1 MIATFINCI
10 TVIIGSLLGLMI
22 RSRITK
28 DFQSIVET
36 AAGFVTLVIGIDM
49 ALKTN
54 SAIVLLFAL
63 LIGGIIGTALKID
76 NGIYH
81 LGEMLESK
89 SKGSSTDGSTFATG
103 FLNASVLFCFGT
115 MTILGSIQAG
125 LNQNYDLLFL
135 KSGLDGSMAIVL
147 AAAYGGGVLAS
158 ALFILVFQGSITLL
172 SSVLSNLLTE
182 AGMVELSAVGGV
194 MIMMIGFNLLKLKEI
209 KTANYSPAI
218 ILAPLFIA
226 FQPFFANLIP

>member
-28 DFQSIVET
+28 EFQSIVET
-36 AAGFVTLVIGIDM
+36 AAGFVTLVIGLDM

-54 SAIVLLFAL
+54 SALVLLFAL

-76 NGIYH
+76 YGIFH
-81 LGEMLESK
+81 LGEMLENRTKGTSK
-89 SKGSSTDGSTFATG
+89 EGSTFAAG

-115 MTILGSIQAG
+115 MTVLGSIQAG
-125 LNQNYDLLFL
+125 LNQDYSLLLL
-135 KSGLDGSMAIVL
+135 KSALDGSMAIVL
-147 AAAYGGGVLAS
+147 AATYGSGVMAS
-158 ALFILVFQGSITLL
+158 ALFILVFQGAITLF
-172 SSVLSNLLTE
+172 SSFLAPFLTN
-182 AGMVELSAVGGV
+182 AGIVELSAVGGV
-194 MIMMIGFNLLKLKEI
+194 MIMMISFNLLRIKEI

-218 ILAPLFIA
+218 ILAPIFIA
-226 FQPFFANLIP
+226 IQPYIANLIL

>member
-10 TVIIGSLLGLMI
+10 TVIIGSLLGLVI

-28 DFQSIVET
+28 DFQNIVQT

-54 SAIVLLFAL
+54 SAIVLLFSL
-63 LIGGIIGTALKID
+63 LIGGIIGSSLKID
-76 NGIYH
+76 YGIYH
-81 LGEMLESK
+81 LGEMLEGK
-89 SKGSSTDGSTFATG
+89 SKKTSGEGSSFATG

-158 ALFILVFQGSITLL
+158 ALFILVFQGSITLM
-172 SSVLSNLLTE
+172 SSFFSSILTE
-182 AGMVELSAVGGV
+182 AGIVELSAVGGV
-194 MIMMIGFNLLKLKEI
+194 MIMMIGFNLLELKEI

-218 ILAPLFIA
+218 VLAPLFIA
-226 FQPFFANLIP
+226 IQPYISKLIY

>member
-10 TVIIGSLLGLMI
+10 TVIIGSLLGLLI

-28 DFQSIVET
+28 DFKNIVET
-36 AAGFVTLVIGIDM
+36 AAGFVCLVIGLDM

-54 SAIVLLFAL
+54 SALVLLFAL

-76 NGIYH
+76 YGILH
-81 LGEMLESK
+81 LGKILESK
-89 SKGSSTDGSTFATG
+89 TKGTCKEGSTFAAG

-115 MTILGSIQAG
+115 MAVLGSIQAG
-125 LNQNYDLLFL
+125 LDKNYSLLLL

-147 AAAYGGGVLAS
+147 AATYGGGVMAS
-158 ALFILVFQGSITLL
+158 ALFILIFQGAITLSSSFL
-172 SSVLSNLLTE
+172 SPYLTNS
-182 AGMVELSAVGGV
+182 GIVELSAVGGI
-194 MIMMIGFNLLKLKEI
+194 MIMMISFNLLRIKDI

-218 ILAPLFIA
+218 ILAPIFIA
-226 FQPFFANLIP
+226 LQPFLANIIS